1 MGAGGQAALS
11 TKRSSQEGFLRFRG
25 LVLSLSSA
33 SSACASS
40 GSHSDSRV
48 DLGVSPS
55 VGAVLDPSETSE
67 VLGPHLRQ
75 RRAPWQHL
83 HGLTCQGS
91 SVSRRAEETPTLTVK
106 PSDEKV
112 NVQQQC

>member
-11 TKRSSQEGFLRFRG
+11 TKRSSQEGFLRFGG

-67 VLGPHLRQ
+67 V
-75 RRAPWQHL
+75 APWQHL
-83 HGLTCQGS
+83 HALTCQGS